1 MQYEKKNRT
10 KTEIELFKAVLFHVE
25 LDIDFKLLASAKV
38 IATFVFNLLKL
49 SNRLFSKTTTHV
61 CIKKVPYAW
70 LLFMVYQQQKS
81 SVLQAKRGDIFF

>member
-1 MQYEKKNRT
+1 MQYEKKNRS

-38 IATFVFNLLKL
+38 IAMFVFNLLKL
-49 SNRLFSKTTTHV
+49 SNQLFSKTTIHSFV
-61 CIKKVPYAW
+61 YKEPYTW